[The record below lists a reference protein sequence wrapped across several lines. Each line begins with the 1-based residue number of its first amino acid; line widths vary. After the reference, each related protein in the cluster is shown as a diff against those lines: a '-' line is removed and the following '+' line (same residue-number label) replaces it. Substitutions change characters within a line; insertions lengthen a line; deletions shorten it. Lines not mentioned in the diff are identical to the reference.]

1 MAIKR
6 TRASVTEVTLDPIEP
21 TSTTP
26 LSQNDQFDLV
36 LKRIQALENQNLE
49 KDQTIKDLTKKV
61 LAA

>member
-6 TRASVTEVTLDPIEP
+6 IRKSEDVVTQEP
-21 TSTTP
+21 TPTIP
-26 LSQNDQFDLV
+26 LSQTNDFEAI
-36 LKRIQALENQNLE
+36 LKRIQTLENQSAE